1 MTQFDPAPL
10 TLDTALMPEWLSA
23 MLGANWPGAEVRQ
36 VDVVEV
42 LATQATKARIA
53 LVIDGGMNGAGQSPP
68 TRLCIK
74 GVLTDTGAVHSAS
87 IVETLFYREAA
98 AALPVRVPGC
108 IHAALSDDG
117 SRGVIVMHDVIAAG
131 GRFCSALEPLSPDEA
146 RDGLAQLVQL
156 HLASQPGSPAFGFGW
171 ARSFLDQISKQ
182 PIIPEAALQA
192 LLDGSRGALLVPAVR
207 NARRLQTA
215 LEALAAEVRQGPLCL
230 VHGDA
235 HAGNIYRQAD
245 GALGLVDWQILQKGS
260 WAMDVA
266 YHLAAVLTPE
276 DRRQHERALLGEYCA
291 QLRAHGGPDILSDY
305 AWRAYRSA
313 LIYGYYLWAITRKVD
328 PDITDT
334 FVYRLGTAVHDLE
347 SFEALGA

>member
-1 MTQFDPAPL
+1 M
-10 TLDTALMPEWLSA
+10 
-23 MLGANWPGAEVRQ
+23 
-36 VDVVEV
+36 
-42 LATQATKARIA
+42 
-53 LVIDGGMNGAGQSPP
+53 
-68 TRLCIK
+68 
-74 GVLTDTGAVHSAS
+74 
-87 IVETLFYREAA
+87 
-98 AALPVRVPGC
+98 
-108 IHAALSDDG
+108 
-117 SRGVIVMHDVIAAG
+117 
-131 GRFCSALEPLSPDEA
+131 
-146 RDGLAQLVQL
+146 QL

-313 LIYGYYLWAITRKVD
+313 LIYGYSRRLKALGGLDIDANTAWRSYRIAIVYGYYMWAITRKVD

-347 SFEALGA
+347 SCEALGA